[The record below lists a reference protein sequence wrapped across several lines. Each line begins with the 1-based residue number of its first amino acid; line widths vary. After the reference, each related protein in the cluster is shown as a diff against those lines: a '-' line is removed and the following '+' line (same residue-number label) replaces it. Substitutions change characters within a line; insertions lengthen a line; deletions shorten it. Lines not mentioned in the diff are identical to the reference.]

1 MRDLLKMS
9 KTVSW
14 GIYVPTYFYSTC
26 TFVLS
31 WSAIYFGHIE
41 PKKAWEQDWK
51 LSQIY
56 TFNSIPVAK
65 YISIIIKQLEVKSF
79 IKIFSFEYS
88 LRNAQYIWLIFPVT
102 TLSSHDDTFKKKFIC
117 KFDFHIWRRRGSL
130 RILMCTLRCTLFNML
145 VAPYAQLLMLWIF
158 HANWIGKM
166 VFLIK

>member
-26 TFVLS
+26 TFVVS
-31 WSAIYFGHIE
+31 WSVLYFGHIE

-88 LRNAQYIWLIFPVT
+88 LRNAQYIWLIFPLT
-102 TLSSHDDTFKKKFIC
+102 TLSSHDDTFKKSLFANLIFI
-117 KFDFHIWRRRGSL
+117 FEDEEE
-130 RILMCTLRCTLFNML
+130 
-145 VAPYAQLLMLWIF
+145 V
-158 HANWIGKM
+158 
-166 VFLIK
+166 